1 MTDHSEWSPSAA
13 ERWIACPASIQLARG
28 VPRTEAGLAA
38 KVGTAVHALSEMAL
52 MMGEKADR
60 YIGEEFE
67 GIAITDEMASWAQT
81 YIDFVESFDNDES
94 FGAALIEER
103 VVVANPFSAHVFGTA
118 DCVTWS
124 DTTCVVADLKTG
136 QINVE
141 PDSAQLRIYACGIE
155 PNLPAS
161 VKDFRLVIVQPTQ
174 PEPIKTFVMSRHDL
188 NVWRQD
194 VLFPAIKRTLEP
206 SPEIVEG
213 QHCRWCPARSACPK
227 KREAVLVI
235 AKSKAE
241 VDAMDSDAMNA
252 LLNMAADAQQTI
264 EAIQKRAFKFLESGK
279 GLEDWTLVAKRA
291 TRKWSNE
298 KEVMS
303 RVEEIPGT
311 VKRIPITP
319 AQMEKQFPDM
329 YQSLAELVT
338 AESSGL
344 TLGRK
349 DAPNITV

>member
-1 MTDHSEWSPSAA
+1 MSKDHSEWSPSSA

-28 VPRTEAGLAA
+28 VPRTEAGQAA
-38 KVGTAVHALSEMAL
+38 KIGTAVHALSDMAL
-52 MMGEKADR
+52 MMGEKANR
-60 YIGEEFE
+60 YIGEAFE
-67 GIAITDEMASWAQT
+67 GIAITDEMAGWAQV
-81 YIDFVESFDNDES
+81 YIDFVESFDKDES

-103 VVVANPFSAHVFGTA
+103 VVLANPLSAHVFGTT
-118 DCVTWS
+118 DCVIWS
-124 DTTCVVADLKTG
+124 DTECVVADLKTG

-141 PDSAQLRIYACGIE
+141 PDSAQLKLYACAVE
-155 PNLPAS
+155 PNLPES
-161 VKDFRLVIVQPTQ
+161 VKDFSLVIVQPTQ
-174 PEPIKTFVMSRHDL
+174 PQPIKTFKITRHDL

-194 VLFPAIKRTLEP
+194 VLFPAIKRTLDP
-206 SPEIVEG
+206 NPDIVEG
-213 QHCRWCPARSACPK
+213 EHCRWCPARSACPK
-227 KREAVLVI
+227 KREAVAVI
-235 AKSKAE
+235 AKAE

-252 LLNMAADAQQTI
+252 LLNMAVDAQQTI

-311 VKRIPITP
+311 VKRMPITP

-349 DAPNITV
+349 DAPNITA